1 MKKIKNESNNLLI
14 QENIFDEQMKSNTCM
29 NSQEKKLKTLI
40 ETSLPIK
47 RKKIF
52 QKKKFKNPGI
62 THFNIDSNFI
72 YDLSKSKI
80 FIRQIEDKNNIK
92 LNKKEIKILS
102 DEIFKI
108 ETLFQNDEKNI
119 FLDISLNEIQNI
131 NDYFTIKEIENEEV
145 KWIKNKINN
154 DSLNEKISCIKL
166 SKIYNQETGKVL
178 CKTKINNILKN
189 KLKLSYLKTNVK
201 TSRII
206 TPNSTFMCICFIKII
221 TRAIALGFNILFMDE
236 SSILSK
242 NNSFRTW
249 RTKNQNIY
257 FNLGPNKRSNVSLI
271 ISKNEIIY
279 YKINKTNTN
288 ENKFLEFMNEALKEI
303 KLKKIEKY
311 IIVLDNLSS
320 HKTSKVINF
329 FKDNN
334 INIVYNC
341 PYCSYFN
348 CIELIFRYIK
358 RNLYLKVYES
368 LETAE
373 NDVKNLLDSN
383 NIKNT
388 LIKNYKEVLNT
399 YLAYSL
405 NNKYNNLNNLEYI
418 I

>member
-1 MKKIKNESNNLLI
+1 
-14 QENIFDEQMKSNTCM
+14 
-29 NSQEKKLKTLI
+29 
-40 ETSLPIK
+40 
-47 RKKIF
+47 
-52 QKKKFKNPGI
+52 
-62 THFNIDSNFI
+62 
-72 YDLSKSKI
+72 
-80 FIRQIEDKNNIK
+80 
-92 LNKKEIKILS
+92 
-102 DEIFKI
+102 
-108 ETLFQNDEKNI
+108 
-119 FLDISLNEIQNI
+119 
-131 NDYFTIKEIENEEV
+131 
-145 KWIKNKINN
+145 
-154 DSLNEKISCIKL
+154 
-166 SKIYNQETGKVL
+166 
-178 CKTKINNILKN
+178 LKN

-288 ENKFLEFMNEALKEI
+288 ENTFLEFMNEALKEI

-348 CIELIFRYIK
+348 CIELIFLYIK